1 MNKRKSYSK
10 DFKLEALRLLEV
22 GDLTTS
28 QLAIKLGVR
37 RNQLYQWKSD
47 FKRHGG
53 GAFAGSGRKPIDQS
67 NELDQLHKELAEVK
81 QERDILKKA
90 AAYFARELK

>member
-10 DFKLEALRLLEV
+10 EFKLEALRLLESS
-22 GDLTTS
+22 DLSTS

-47 FKRHGG
+47 FKQHGDD
-53 GAFAGSGRKPIDQS
+53 AFSGSGRPPLS
-67 NELDQLHKELAEVK
+67 ASGELAQLRKELAEVK

>member
-1 MNKRKSYSK
+1 MRKRKSYSK
-10 DFKLEALRLLEV
+10 QFKLEALRLLET
-22 GDLTTS
+22 GDFTTS
-28 QLAIKLGVR
+28 QLATQLGIR

-47 FKRHGG
+47 FKQHGDH
-53 GAFAGSGRKPIDQS
+53 AFGGSGRKPHDES
-67 NELDQLHKELAEVK
+67 TEVERLRKELAAVR